1 MGKELSVMIL
11 EEHNRDAYTN
21 EKLLLFASGQE
32 KPAGYMA
39 TDTDNFQFLDMFP

>member
-1 MGKELSVMIL
+1 MVKELSEMTL

-21 EKLLLFASGQE
+21 EKLILYASGQQ

-39 TDTDNFQFLDMFP
+39 TDTDNHQFLDMFP

>member
-21 EKLLLFASGQE
+21 EKTVFIRKWTTEARRIYGDR
-32 KPAGYMA
+32 Y
-39 TDTDNFQFLDMFP
+39 